1 MHETPPVPARAF
13 GLSLDFD
20 AQPPG
25 AWAELANGG
34 PELRLRSG
42 PSEAIAE
49 SWSGL
54 DGIGWEAV
62 VDGEEFRAERG
73 MAGDYRFAHGESSL
87 HLLSP
92 DRSLLRSTTNA
103 ESVVG
108 EWRVLLD
115 SVLFSVALLCGYE
128 ALHAGAVTVDQGAV
142 AITAAAGGGK
152 STLLAELL
160 AGGYGLLSDDVVVLE
175 LDRQGAPLAHP
186 GPPLM
191 TVPAGIASHP
201 GEPVAALAEERWI
214 AVPVAREAVPLRAV
228 VVLNRHR
235 GAEAGLHRIVDP
247 LVPLLT
253 ALLRFPRTEE
263 RERARFELAS
273 AIAATVPIWRLD
285 ADLDLEPA
293 ALADLIRLAVDP

>member
-25 AWAELANGG
+25 AWAELSDGG
-34 PELRLRSG
+34 PGLRLRSE
-42 PSEAIAE
+42 PREEIAE
-49 SWSGL
+49 RWSGL

-62 VDGEEFRAERG
+62 VDGEVFRAERG
-73 MAGDYRFAHGESSL
+73 VAGDYRFAHGESSL

-92 DRSLLRSTTNA
+92 DRRLLRSTTSA
-103 ESVVG
+103 ESAVG
-108 EWRVLLD
+108 EWRILLD

-128 ALHAGAVTVDQGAV
+128 ALHAGAVTVDGGTV
-142 AITAAAGGGK
+142 AIAAAAGGGK

-160 AGGYGLLSDDVVVLE
+160 AGGFGLLSDDVVVLE
-175 LDRQGAPLAHP
+175 PDRQGAPLAHP

-191 TVPAGIASHP
+191 TVPAEIAPHP
-201 GEPVAALAEERWI
+201 GEPVAALAEERWV

-235 GAEAGLHRIVDP
+235 GGEAGLHRITDP
-247 LVPLLT
+247 LVPLMT
-253 ALLRFPRTEE
+253 SLLRFPRTGE
-263 RERARFELAS
+263 RERA
-273 AIAATVPIWRLD
+273 RLD